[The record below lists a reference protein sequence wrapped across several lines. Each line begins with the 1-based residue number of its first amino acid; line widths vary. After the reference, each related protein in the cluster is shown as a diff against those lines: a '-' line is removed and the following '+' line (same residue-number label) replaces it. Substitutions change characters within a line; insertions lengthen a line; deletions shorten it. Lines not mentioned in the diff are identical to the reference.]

1 MNAPGASLS
10 SYRSYLILFEASRA
24 IRLAEIASGVLSS
37 DACLENFLALGLA
50 GRGADWARKTGRKF
64 EAYAHVER
72 DRMAKKIAASAMA
85 LAANG
90 RSYSIR

>member
-1 MNAPGASLS
+1 MHRVPHYHLTDLTLF
-10 SYRSYLILFEASRA
+10 YLRHSRA
-24 IRLAEIASGVLSS
+24 IRLAEIASGVLFT
-37 DACLENFLALGLA
+37 DACLENSLVLGLA
-50 GRGADWARKTGRKF
+50 GRGADWAQKTGRKF
-64 EAYAHVER
+64 EAYADVER